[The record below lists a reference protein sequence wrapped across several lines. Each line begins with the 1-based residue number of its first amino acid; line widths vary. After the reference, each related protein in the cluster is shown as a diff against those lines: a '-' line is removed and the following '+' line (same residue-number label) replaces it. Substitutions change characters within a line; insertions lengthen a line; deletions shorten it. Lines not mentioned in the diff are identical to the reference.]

1 MRTYQKARLFNSAT
15 IFRPAILETKC
26 PTFESSFVIATLR
39 DGETQTSFSTQNMAK
54 NKTNHQLS
62 KSNFNIT
69 REDQEAL
76 ENVDW
81 DDDSGLEVPAKK
93 GKTKKINAN
102 HQAVNGKVSR
112 NSLAIQGS
120 SRETFDDIMKRAK
133 RKKVDSGSDA
143 NDVVV
148 PNSPE
153 NSQGRVRKAIFQ
165 RCHENTY
172 HRNVAEFGN
181 ILVAN
186 SDPESDND
194 DC

>member
-1 MRTYQKARLFNSAT
+1 MFSSAT
-15 IFRPAILETKC
+15 IFRPAVLETKC
-26 PTFESSFVIATLR
+26 PTFESSFVMATLR
-39 DGETQTSFSTQNMAK
+39 DGETETSFSTQNVAK
-54 NKTNHQLS
+54 NRTDRRLS

-81 DDDSGLEVPAKK
+81 DDDSGLEVP
-93 GKTKKINAN
+93 GKTKQINAN
-102 HQAVNGKVSR
+102 HKPINGKVSR

-133 RKKVDSGSDA
+133 RKTVDDGSD
-143 NDVVV
+143 VV

-153 NSQGRVRKAIFQ
+153 NSQGRLRKAIFQ

-172 HRNVAEFGN
+172 HRNGAEFGN
-181 ILVAN
+181 ILAAN

-194 DC
+194 MDIG